1 MTVPERIGSRAG
13 PDAAPA
19 VRVEDV
25 TLMYGDVVAAHDI
38 SFDVRPG
45 EFVSLIGPS
54 GCGKSSVLRAIGGLL
69 PPTAGRVSVAE
80 RPVTGPRPAEIS
92 FVFQDLALY
101 PWRSALRNVEIA
113 LQFAGVPRRQRR
125 ARAMDA
131 LVRVGL
137 GDVADRYPQ
146 QLSGGM
152 RQRVAIARAL
162 VSDAKIL
169 LLDEPFAALD
179 EQSRLSIGAQL
190 ITILEEE
197 QKTVVFVTHSLS
209 EAAYLS
215 DRIVV
220 MGPRPG
226 DVRDVIEVP
235 LERPRH
241 ASLMRDP
248 VFHELTDRLSSLLY
262 ADRQDAA

>member
-1 MTVPERIGSRAG
+1 MPERIGSRAG

-80 RPVTGPRPAEIS
+80 RPVTRPRPAEIS

-101 PWRSALRNVEIA
+101 PWRSALRNIEIA
-113 LQFAGVPRRQRR
+113 LQFAGVPAGSVGP
-125 ARAMDA
+125 ARWTPSCASGSATSPTDT
-131 LVRVGL
+131 RK
-137 GDVADRYPQ
+137 
-146 QLSGGM
+146 LSGGM

-179 EQSRLSIGAQL
+179 EQSRLSIGAQADHDPRGGAEDRRL
-190 ITILEEE
+190 RDA
-197 QKTVVFVTHSLS
+197 QSLRGGLS
-209 EAAYLS
+209 LRPDRGHGSAA
-215 DRIVV
+215 R
-220 MGPRPG
+220 
-226 DVRDVIEVP
+226 
-235 LERPRH
+235 
-241 ASLMRDP
+241 
-248 VFHELTDRLSSLLY
+248 
-262 ADRQDAA
+262 